1 VSTSTARKC
10 GSRRRDQK
18 SRAHN
23 DWNIPSHLLV
33 SLGHLIFHGQK
44 GCAPE
49 FGSWS
54 QITLAAPFPRPED
67 IRQADCHIND
77 HLPINF
83 SQFYRSASMPS
94 RTSHEEPY
102 DGHSR
107 NDIGF
112 NPLIGGAR
120 EGVLNETRSHRTFY
134 RRSHRFRACCACARC
149 IKQDTRPRDAGKGFQ
164 ERESGR
170 FRLRSG
176 SGDAGERL
184 EEWEPGCFR
193 LCAGAD
199 QRLEHWWN
207 EWFKLDDY
215 KV

>member
-1 VSTSTARKC
+1 LEKLRPFLTGALASPADALERRIQQVVALIQGCLDVGVVVMAAATCELVASGRTATKKSVSTSTARKC

-149 IKQDTRPRDAGKGFQ
+149 IKQDTRP
-164 ERESGR
+164 
-170 FRLRSG
+170 
-176 SGDAGERL
+176 
-184 EEWEPGCFR
+184 
-193 LCAGAD
+193 
-199 QRLEHWWN
+199 
-207 EWFKLDDY
+207 
-215 KV
+215 